1 LLAVRFG
8 FIQGYQILN
17 KQKMKEYIVTFKSS
31 YQISPDDF
39 KVYNPSMKVTE
50 TTTVKEIDD
59 FFRKHVKITP
69 VEVTLIELEQSVST
83 DR

>member
-1 LLAVRFG
+1 
-8 FIQGYQILN
+8 
-17 KQKMKEYIVTFKSS
+17 MKEYIVTFKSS

-59 FFRKHVKITP
+59 FFRKHVKVNP
-69 VEVTLIELEQSVST
+69 VEVTLIELEQSVNDSEH
-83 DR
+83 

>member
-1 LLAVRFG
+1 
-8 FIQGYQILN
+8 
-17 KQKMKEYIVTFKSS
+17 MKEYIVTFKSS

-59 FFRKHVKITP
+59 FSQKFRYIADIFSKKRIN
-69 VEVTLIELEQSVST
+69 LSI
-83 DR
+83 

>member
-1 LLAVRFG
+1 
-8 FIQGYQILN
+8 
-17 KQKMKEYIVTFKSS
+17 MKEYVVTFKSS

-50 TTTVKEIDD
+50 STTVRDIAD
-59 FFRKHVKITP
+59 FFTKHEAGMP
-69 VEVTLIELEQSVST
+69 VEVTLVELEQSSST